1 MDTYPCPVHVLWIR
15 WDMLPAH
22 TAGDRARH
30 RDLPLPL
37 PLLPVSTVEELLG
50 KRGTPRHATRGTYLP
65 SGLARWEGVVLRGLP
80 VEVALSPAAAHAWPA
95 RYHAPFA
102 DTWPFCLLPAS
113 EAAV

>member
-1 MDTYPCPVHVLWIR
+1 MEKETLR
-15 WDMLPAH
+15 
-22 TAGDRARH
+22 R
-30 RDLPLPL
+30 
-37 PLLPVSTVEELLG
+37 
-50 KRGTPRHATRGTYLP
+50 ATRALFPPRETYLP